1 MIIAKNLTDMQEK
14 RLVRMLRDY
23 KTIIGWTLTDIK
35 GISHSIGMHHIL
47 LKENTKPIKEMQRH
61 LNFSMIEVVNA
72 EILKLLDSRVIYPIL
87 DGKWVTP
94 IHMVP
99 KKSKIYI
106 FLFLPCPASVREVCS
121 FIRHASFY
129 QRFIKNFSKITLLL
143 CKFLVKDANFMFR
156 DAYKYALNELKKI
169 ITSAPIM

>member
-1 MIIAKNLTDMQEK
+1 MIIAKNLTDIQEK
-14 RLVRMLRDY
+14 RLVRMLCDY

-35 GISHSIGMHHIL
+35 GISHSICMH
-47 LKENTKPIKEMQRH
+47 RH

-72 EILKLLDSRVIYPIL
+72 EILKLLYSRVICPIL
-87 DGKWVTP
+87 NGKWVTP
-94 IHMVP
+94 IHIVP

-106 FLFLPCPASVREVCS
+106 FLFLPCLVSVREVCS

-129 QRFIKNFSKITLLL
+129 QRFIKNFSKITLTL
-143 CKFLVKDANFMFR
+143 CKFLVKDVNFMFG

-169 ITSAPIM
+169 ITLTPIM